1 MVVRIDDVE
10 PNVFPAVD
18 ATDVVRSTEGK
29 LEVILIVRIDGN
41 AARVRVRLEQSKARR
56 LSDQLIAALA
66 E

>member
-18 ATDVVRSTEGK
+18 ATDVVRSTDGK
-29 LEVILIVRIDGN
+29 LDIVLIVRIDGN
-41 AARVRVRLEQSKARR
+41 AARVRVRLERSKAQK

-66 E
+66 D